1 VIPSDGVSGWFFSAG
16 PPSTAMPD
24 LEPAAIKNL
33 LNDGARRSRMTV
45 DAYRGLIQSTANSAG
60 VSFATALQ
68 VITFFERMPPGE
80 RSAFFEQ
87 LALIEQAAER
97 YGVSVGRFVRII
109 IGGDGEASSR
119 H

>member
-1 VIPSDGVSGWFFSAG
+1 
-16 PPSTAMPD
+16 MPD

-45 DAYRGLIQSTANSAG
+45 DAYRSLIQSTANSAR

-80 RSAFFEQ
+80 RNAFFEQ
-87 LALIEQAAER
+87 LAIIEKAAAR
-97 YGVSVGRFVRII
+97 YGVSVGLII
-109 IGGDGEASSR
+109 NVPGTGQLMVGAWKP
-119 H
+119 

>member
-1 VIPSDGVSGWFFSAG
+1 
-16 PPSTAMPD
+16 MPD

-68 VITFFERMPPGE
+68 VITAIEKMSPGE
-80 RSAFFEQ
+80 RKALFEH
-87 LALIEQAAER
+87 LAIIERQAAR
-97 YGVSVGRFVRII
+97 YGMSVARFVRVIF
-109 IGGDGEASSR
+109 GGDNHGKSSTR